1 MAAEEGSGA
10 LPSPRPRSPPR
21 YPDLCGRHRLQAE
34 FQLLSRE
41 ISFLEEELQSV
52 EGLQPVSA
60 CCKEYVSILHKSDL
74 RRETNTAAFGGGF
87 EQWFAATQQG
97 RAAPV
102 ITRAGGKDQVAPVN
116 RIGPAPHVVHAHRE
130 IAARFPAPDYSVPSQ
145 LSHVLDIP
153 VDVFA
158 LAPLEEKCA
167 FALDVCV
174 VSADEYLKFI
184 FVTIRLDSNVIFYSQ
199 ARSGLKANTMSR
211 SSLILYSSPGQLLT
225 TFIYMK
231 LVIWSTAID
240 VKKEEGMAGLVA
252 LLGGGLK

>member
-60 CCKEYVSILHKSDL
+60 CCKEIDDYVGANPDPLIPMYDL

-87 EQWFAATQQG
+87 AEQWFAATQQG
-97 RAAPV
+97 HAAPV

-174 VSADEYLKFI
+174 VSADEYVNI
-184 FVTIRLDSNVIFYSQ
+184 
-199 ARSGLKANTMSR
+199 
-211 SSLILYSSPGQLLT
+211 LI
-225 TFIYMK
+225 
-231 LVIWSTAID
+231 
-240 VKKEEGMAGLVA
+240 
-252 LLGGGLK
+252 